1 MAPSGRGQPPL
12 LPVTIPDMRRVSLS
26 LPPSLPDPS
35 FPDRRR
41 RDRRRRDPVPIGEL
55 VGLTLPRRVR
65 RGILDLGFLKTLWE
79 QAAPGGIAG
88 KAVPVRFENGVLT
101 IFASDPGTR
110 AAAHRRRLEIARNLV
125 RAAGLPDARLRVR
138 VELGDPAAS
147 RPEGAES

>member
-1 MAPSGRGQPPL
+1 
-12 LPVTIPDMRRVSLS
+12 MRRVSPS
-26 LPPSLPDPS
+26 LPPSSL
-35 FPDRRR
+35 PDRRR
-41 RDRRRRDPVPIGEL
+41 SSRRRRDPVPIGEL
-55 VGLTLPRRVR
+55 LGLTLPRRVR

-88 KAVPVRFENGVLT
+88 KAVPVRFDNGVLT
-101 IFASDPGTR
+101 ILASDPGTR

-147 RPEGAES
+147 RPAGAESGAES